1 VDEVHVKLYLQIT
14 EAGYILAMSE
24 LNKDILLVFEG
35 PVAATGKKLQPNW
48 TQLEKTGNSVAVA
61 GFS

>member
-1 VDEVHVKLYLQIT
+1 MAQWLHVK
-14 EAGYILAMSE
+14 
-24 LNKDILLVFEG
+24 LVFEG

-61 GFS
+61 GFSI

>member
-1 VDEVHVKLYLQIT
+1 MLASSAHLLVHGSHKPLRHLKRILQLQI
-14 EAGYILAMSE
+14 
-24 LNKDILLVFEG
+24 VFEG